1 MNKPFCDLKGCPSIA
16 SKTIELRPLI
26 DQFINDT
33 TKDNPGAN
41 PLCIKRLVSKLLTE
55 ESARLFVELVERKKK
70 PKVEDQKNDEWC
82 NDGRG
87 EEAFDNGEY
96 DK

>member
-33 TKDNPGAN
+33 SKDNPGAN
-41 PLCIKRLVSKLLTE
+41 PLCIKRIVSKLLTE
-55 ESARLFVELVERKKK
+55 ESARLFVELVERKK
-70 PKVEDQKNDEWC
+70 
-82 NDGRG
+82 
-87 EEAFDNGEY
+87 
-96 DK
+96 